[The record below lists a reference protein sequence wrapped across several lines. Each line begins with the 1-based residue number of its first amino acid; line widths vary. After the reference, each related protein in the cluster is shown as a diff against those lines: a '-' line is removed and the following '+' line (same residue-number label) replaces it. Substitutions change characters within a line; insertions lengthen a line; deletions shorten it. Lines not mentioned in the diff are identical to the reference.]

1 MTPPIKSMSLRI
13 PSDLVDHAEGLVQKY
28 QQTNIQAELG
38 LRVTRSWVMNQ
49 AIRHGL
55 EKLDQILQSKTESNN
70 G

>member
-1 MTPPIKSMSLRI
+1 INVASHTFRSGRPRQ
-13 PSDLVDHAEGLVQKY
+13 GLVQKY